1 MFNKSLFSRLLASA
15 ALVSLVTACGSQV
28 NPGAFGSA
36 PLGARVAPVG
46 AMNVR
51 AMNAAPRDQGTL
63 RVATYNIRNLFDGVQ
78 NPGKEPEK
86 AKPEREL
93 QALAQSLR
101 EINSDV
107 IGFQEVESLET
118 LTAFRDKYVA
128 DMGYKYV
135 VLVEAHDPRGIDV
148 ALFSRFPVTNV
159 KSHADVKFPI
169 PGKPAPEGFSR
180 DLLQTR
186 IQGPNN
192 YNFTLFITHLK
203 SQHGEGVADIKREA
217 EARQAQ
223 AIIRSFQ
230 QANPRENF
238 IVLGDFNDTPDASHI
253 APLVNPQVS
262 GLGTTDVILKDLGT
276 GPNVFTYHP
285 QKYRS
290 RIDYLLVSSTM
301 MNEYVPKSVRL
312 YKPYKQGET
321 WQKLYFYDASDHIPV
336 TADFN
341 ITTDR

>member
-1 MFNKSLFSRLLASA
+1 MFNKSLFSRLIASA

-28 NPGAFGSA
+28 SPAAFAPMNPQM
-36 PLGARVAPVG
+36 APVG

-51 AMNAAPRDQGTL
+51 AMNASARTQGTM

-93 QALAQSLR
+93 QALAQSMR
-101 EINSDV
+101 DINSDV

-159 KSHADVKFPI
+159 KSHADLKFPV

-180 DLLQTR
+180 DLLQAR

-223 AIIRSFQ
+223 AIIRAFQ

-238 IVLGDFNDTPDASHI
+238 IVLGDFNDTPDAPHI

-262 GLGTTDVILKDLGT
+262 GLGTTDIILKDLGN